1 VRACVRACVH
11 RLICARGNISAL
23 LYRAT
28 VETCARQQKQML
40 TEQKTRKKAAT
51 LNRYRSYTHTDC
63 VTEEK
68 RRCLKRAKP
77 HTTTS
82 TTWRMQTVLNVVA
95 AVAAAAISSSFHLC
109 LGASLVRSKHKLA
122 HDISLCLS
130 LSLTF
135 EFRTLNPPS
144 LVHNTNRVLLL
155 DHPPHASKFSQQ
167 MFTTDISLSL

>member
-1 VRACVRACVH
+1 MRAGTFLPCS
-11 RLICARGNISAL
+11 I
-23 LYRAT
+23 
-28 VETCARQQKQML
+28 EQQSRPAHANKSKCSQNK
-40 TEQKTRKKAAT
+40 KTRKKAAT

-82 TTWRMQTVLNVVA
+82 TTWRMQTVLNV
-95 AVAAAAISSSFHLC
+95 VAAAAISSSFHLC

-155 DHPPHASKFSQQ
+155 DHPPHASFRSKCSRLIFLYH
-167 MFTTDISLSL
+167 FRLGVR